1 MFVVLMV
8 CAILTGI
15 DQLKISAV
23 MDQTEAFFEISETQ
37 AAFLTSLFTMAGIA
51 LAVPG
56 AVLQR
61 KIGPRRLLILLM
73 FCLVIGNVGGAFS
86 GSYLL
91 LCAFRMMEGISYA
104 MIIMNGL
111 TLIQIWFKHSGS
123 GIATGIFNT
132 FAAMAN
138 FAAMNLLP
146 TAVRMTG
153 VRGTWLLIALGASV
167 CALLAAGAIGWKDEQ
182 EENEVQKP
190 QEKNSGTLLH
200 MFSDVQVNLL
210 AIAQACLGFVLFAFI
225 TCYPQL
231 FTAFY
236 GLDAQTANFY
246 ASLNGLFGIPCCVLC
261 GMIVEKCR
269 SAYFPALIGA
279 AGSVL
284 LCVSAS
290 WLGGGMYVPH
300 VLMSAIFPGGLGMT
314 AIFCITPLAGKKG
327 RASGDNVA
335 VVNMLYYI
343 GVFAATPAVTALAGR
358 SWALASYVMG
368 AVALVGFVALAV
380 SYKMEQKI
388 KKK

>member
-1 MFVVLMV
+1 MKKTAKKVMFVVLMV

-37 AAFLTSLFTMAGIA
+37 AAFLTSVFTMAGIA

-236 GLDAQTANFY
+236 G
-246 ASLNGLFGIPCCVLC
+246 PHP
-261 GMIVEKCR
+261 IV
-269 SAYFPALIGA
+269 I
-279 AGSVL
+279 
-284 LCVSAS
+284 
-290 WLGGGMYVPH
+290 
-300 VLMSAIFPGGLGMT
+300 
-314 AIFCITPLAGKKG
+314 
-327 RASGDNVA
+327 
-335 VVNMLYYI
+335 
-343 GVFAATPAVTALAGR
+343 
-358 SWALASYVMG
+358 
-368 AVALVGFVALAV
+368 
-380 SYKMEQKI
+380 
-388 KKK
+388 